1 VIELISDPKKITP
14 DWLTR
19 VLTHAG
25 ILTNGKVVKAD
36 WEIIGTGKMGDNAR
50 FSLTYDGEYSAPA
63 TIVAKLPAMDET
75 ARTMA
80 SLMGAYRKEV
90 MFYSELATHCNMVTP
105 TIYLA
110 LIDEA
115 GADFIILMEDL
126 APAEPGSQ
134 LIGETPERAKLA
146 VAEAA
151 KLHASFY
158 DQQALL
164 AKDYITHTDVDS
176 AVFGQEL
183 LQQNWPGFVE
193 RFGHGLNKEC
203 IAFGDDYV
211 RNHVNWTC
219 HYTGP
224 KTLIHADFRT
234 ENLLF
239 ADDGTT
245 TTVDWQTLTESCGL
259 ADVAYFLG
267 GSLETDDRRQC
278 EQETVEYYRQCLASA
293 GFTLSAE
300 RCWQQY
306 REFSV
311 HGLMITILGAMF
323 SEAQERSDKMF
334 LVMAQRHLQHCVD
347 MKANEFFKPLDSNA
361 EELL

>member
-1 VIELISDPKKITP
+1 MIELISDPKQISP
-14 DWLTR
+14 NWLTQ
-19 VLTHAG
+19 VLANAG
-25 ILTNGKVVKAD
+25 ILTTGKVVNAD
-36 WEIIGTGKMGDNAR
+36 WQVIGTGKMGDNVR
-50 FSLTYDGEYSAPA
+50 FSLSYDGDYNAPV
-63 TIVAKLPAMDET
+63 TIIAKLPAMDET

-90 MFYSELATHCNMVTP
+90 MFYSELASHCGITTP

-110 LIDEA
+110 LIDDS

-134 LIGETPERAKLA
+134 LIGETAERAKLA
-146 VAEAA
+146 VAQAA

-158 DQQALL
+158 DKPALL
-164 AKDYITHTDVDS
+164 EKDYITHTDVDS
-176 AVFGQEL
+176 AAFGQQL
-183 LQQNWPGFVE
+183 LQQNWPGFIE
-193 RFGHGLNKEC
+193 RFGHGLNEEC
-203 IAFGDDYV
+203 IAFGSEYV
-211 RNHVNWTC
+211 LNHVNWSC

-239 ADDGTT
+239 GPDGIT

-267 GSLETDDRRQC
+267 GSLETEDRRQC
-278 EQETVEYYRQCLASA
+278 EKDTLEHYRHCLANA
-293 GFTLSAE
+293 GFTINAE
-300 RCWQQY
+300 QCWQQY

-311 HGLMITILGAMF
+311 HGLMITVLGAMF
-323 SEAQERSDKMF
+323 SAAEERSDKMF

-347 MKANEFFKPLDSNA
+347 MKANEFFKPINS
-361 EELL
+361 